1 MAADLFAGAQSQA
14 SACFI
19 RFHGELTKE
28 NCCYNNDRA
37 PPPAPFP
44 LHLPPGRLWV
54 YCFAFIRHNPSATMR
69 HFGHLWC
76 SKVVAKAR
84 WYRHCIP
91 TPLSPFNGNWSCFCR
106 GKATRSWPSGRYQSY
121 LCSNTY
127 DGTGTFCSPLHAR
140 TLHKPVC
147 VIYAS
152 HSWKI
157 LWIPHTPIPVVVSC
171 LFYFFSCQ
179 ADNQILNNIKVAF
192 VSWQTMRIMHEQKA
206 PNPQHATNLDLGPHL
221 LAKNLNASVG
231 TNMSENNGQLT
242 CALSCFQ

>member
-1 MAADLFAGAQSQA
+1 MTEHHHQPPFLFTCPQDGFGSIVSLLFVTIQAQQCDILGIYGVPKLLPKPDDIDIVLPHPSHHSMVIEVAFAVGKLQGPGHRADINHIYAVTRTTGQ
-14 SACFI
+14 
-19 RFHGELTKE
+19 
-28 NCCYNNDRA
+28 
-37 PPPAPFP
+37 APFVPP
-44 LHLPPGRLWV
+44 LNTR
-54 YCFAFIRHNPSATMR
+54 
-69 HFGHLWC
+69 
-76 SKVVAKAR
+76 
-84 WYRHCIP
+84 
-91 TPLSPFNGNWSCFCR
+91 TP
-106 GKATRSWPSGRYQSY
+106 
-121 LCSNTY
+121 
-127 DGTGTFCSPLHAR
+127 
-140 TLHKPVC
+140 HKPVC